1 MTNVDLNSANEEI
14 KRLKLLLG
22 LKVDGT
28 INTNGESNEDKIRSE
43 MILRMKIMGDIDEM
57 NGVKSDME
65 EAFEIYKKKSQSYG
79 VLVSEE
85 EEDIKYIEENEEKF
99 KELQK
104 KDEECSQNIQEA
116 QNIIKENHNKK
127 NEIRRK
133 IHEIEKLISKRKF
146 KINNSGRGYSLQILN
161 VEVDK
166 AENIYKELKKEYKK
180 LEIKNNPQKRKEMEE
195 SMSSNISEK
204 KIRRS
209 DSI

>member
-1 MTNVDLNSANEEI
+1 MTNVDLNYANEEI
-14 KRLKLLLG
+14 KRLKLLLN
-22 LKVDGT
+22 LKIDGT
-28 INTNGESNEDKIRSE
+28 LNNNGESNEDKIRSE
-43 MILRMKIMGDIDEM
+43 MILRMKIMGDIDKM

-104 KDEECSQNIQEA
+104 KDEECSQNIQESK
-116 QNIIKENHNKK
+116 NIIKENHNKK

-166 AENIYKELKKEYKK
+166 AESDIMVAERTSDDQPTLTVWTLRFNAL
-180 LEIKNNPQKRKEMEE
+180 L
-195 SMSSNISEK
+195 SNGGV
-204 KIRRS
+204 IRSRLF
-209 DSI
+209 